1 MSETAGRADLKNTR
15 RLLVFRNEPGSQ
27 VTRGAPLPTST
38 SDIHLTGGTV
48 TLSDGS
54 RWQVGPGDL
63 RTIAPWSPGRPA
75 ALVGPRLTRE
85 IRYED
90 DGSAALVCPA

>member
-1 MSETAGRADLKNTR
+1 MR
-15 RLLVFRNEPGSQ
+15 
-27 VTRGAPLPTST
+27 TSI
-38 SDIHLTGGTV
+38 SDINLGSGTV

-75 ALVGPRLTRE
+75 ALTAPGLTRQ

-90 DGSAALVCPA
+90 DGSAALVCRAEAG